1 MKRSLFNCVHPFRQR
16 WSIGCLAVALSCAS
30 LADEAPPAAAGAE
43 TQRLVD
49 INEYV
54 VRGNTV
60 LDNRAIEAA
69 VYPFLGPQRSLGD
82 IEGARDA
89 LQAAY
94 QEKGYQSV
102 YVELP
107 EQQVSGGVVYLQVTE
122 TTVGRVR
129 VVGAK
134 HYSPVELREEVPALE
149 EGKVPDF
156 AQVQRELAQVNRTPG
171 RQVLPMVRE
180 GQRPGTMDVDL
191 QVEDKNPWH
200 ASIGLNNDYSADT
213 RHLRSVVSLGYDN
226 LWQLGH
232 AISLTYFTAPQ
243 DQDNAKV
250 WSGSYTAPLRRLVE
264 TVRDNSELGVK
275 AVPAKSGTETVADK
289 TASLVDKS
297 VKTSDD
303 AQTAPPIMD
312 IARAFAPMSQLLD
325 AKGERA
331 SYLDETMQ
339 AIGSV
344 QDRVRIVHDSPDR
357 GKAALGLVL
366 ERFSLKGPDP
376 IANLQR
382 IAAGLP
388 EPMNRQVGKL
398 ADESSRVILVEA
410 LRELE
415 RRWNADVYRFY
426 RERLANRYPFNPASR
441 EEASLEDFTAF
452 FGPQGRLQQFRNKYL
467 NLFLEENL
475 EALYS
480 ERLGGYL
487 VRADVL
493 TQLESADRIRDAF
506 FNSRG
511 LLGVQF
517 YVEPLGLAPN
527 KRSSSL
533 SVEGQLVT
541 YNHGPTTSTA
551 LIWPNTLAPSNESRM
566 TLVNAGGSSSG
577 LVYRGPWSLYRLL
590 SQARLNGATSTSVD
604 ISFSAPDGGMRYRIS
619 TEKANN
625 PFTQPLF
632 KGFVLPHTL
641 LQDGLRARAD
651 SDGNA
656 GRRLREAG

>member
-107 EQQVSGGVVYLQVTE
+107 EQQVSGGGVYLQVTE

>member
-1 MKRSLFNCVHPFRQR
+1 MFNCAHPFRQR

-69 VYPFLGPQRSLGD
+69 VYPFLGPQRSLSD

-250 WSGSYTAPLRRLVE
+250 WSGSYTAPLSQRWSVQLSGYQSDSDVATVGSMNVVGQGHSYGVAAIYSLPVTGLWSHSFSFGVDFKDFEEQTRIGGNNDRVPIKYAPLTLGYNGFRYTERSQLALGLSLVAG
-264 TVRDNSELGVK
+264 TGSLLGYGDDDEEFDRK
-275 AVPAKSGTETVADK
+275 RYRAKSGFGVLKGDLNHTLTFGGDWQVA
-289 TASLVDKS
+289 T
-297 VKTSDD
+297 
-303 AQTAPPIMD
+303 
-312 IARAFAPMSQLLD
+312 
-325 AKGERA
+325 
-331 SYLDETMQ
+331 
-339 AIGSV
+339 
-344 QDRVRIVHDSPDR
+344 
-357 GKAALGLVL
+357 KAAFQLA
-366 ERFSLKGPDP
+366 SGPL
-376 IANLQR
+376 ISNEQF
-382 IAAGLP
+382 AAGGATSV
-388 EPMNRQVGKL
+388 R
-398 ADESSRVILVEA
+398 
-410 LRELE
+410 
-415 RRWNADVYRFY
+415 
-426 RERLANRYPFNPASR
+426 
-441 EEASLEDFTAF
+441 
-452 FGPQGRLQQFRNKYL
+452 
-467 NLFLEENL
+467 
-475 EALYS
+475 
-480 ERLGGYL
+480 GYL
-487 VRADVL
+487 AAENTAD
-493 TQLESADRIRDAF
+493 D
-506 FNSRG
+506 G
-511 LLGVQF
+511 
-517 YVEPLGLAPN
+517 Y
-527 KRSSSL
+527 
-533 SVEGQLVT
+533 
-541 YNHGPTTSTA
+541 
-551 LIWPNTLAPSNESRM
+551 
-566 TLVNAGGSSSG
+566 
-577 LVYRGPWSLYRLL
+577 LL
-590 SQARLNGATSTSVD
+590 SQEWRTPSLGRFLGKRAGGYVNDWRFYVFAEGAQL
-604 ISFSAPDGGMRYRIS
+604 R
-619 TEKANN
+619 
-625 PFTQPLF
+625 
-632 KGFVLPHTL
+632 
-641 LQDGLRARAD
+641 LQDALPEQDDDFSLASVGIGTRAQLAD
-651 SDGNA
+651 WLSGSLDWAFPLLEGTNTDKHDS
-656 GRRLREAG
+656 RLHFSVQASF

>member
-1 MKRSLFNCVHPFRQR
+1 MFNCAHPFRQR

-43 TQRLVD
+43 PQRLVD

-69 VYPFLGPQRSLGD
+69 VYPFLGPKRSLGD

-250 WSGSYTAPLRRLVE
+250 WSGSYTAPLSQRWSVQLSGYQSDSDVATVGSMNVVGQGHSYGVAAIYSLPVTGLWSHSFSFGVDFKDFEEQTRIGGNNDRVPIKYAPLTLGYNGFRYTERSQLALGLSLVAG
-264 TVRDNSELGVK
+264 TGSLLGYGDDDEEFDRK
-275 AVPAKSGTETVADK
+275 RYRAKSGFGVLKGDLNHTLTFGGDWQVA
-289 TASLVDKS
+289 T
-297 VKTSDD
+297 
-303 AQTAPPIMD
+303 
-312 IARAFAPMSQLLD
+312 
-325 AKGERA
+325 
-331 SYLDETMQ
+331 
-339 AIGSV
+339 
-344 QDRVRIVHDSPDR
+344 
-357 GKAALGLVL
+357 KAAFQLA
-366 ERFSLKGPDP
+366 SGPL
-376 IANLQR
+376 ISNEQF
-382 IAAGLP
+382 AAGGATSV
-388 EPMNRQVGKL
+388 R
-398 ADESSRVILVEA
+398 
-410 LRELE
+410 
-415 RRWNADVYRFY
+415 
-426 RERLANRYPFNPASR
+426 
-441 EEASLEDFTAF
+441 
-452 FGPQGRLQQFRNKYL
+452 
-467 NLFLEENL
+467 
-475 EALYS
+475 
-480 ERLGGYL
+480 GYL
-487 VRADVL
+487 AAENTAD
-493 TQLESADRIRDAF
+493 D
-506 FNSRG
+506 G
-511 LLGVQF
+511 
-517 YVEPLGLAPN
+517 Y
-527 KRSSSL
+527 
-533 SVEGQLVT
+533 
-541 YNHGPTTSTA
+541 
-551 LIWPNTLAPSNESRM
+551 
-566 TLVNAGGSSSG
+566 
-577 LVYRGPWSLYRLL
+577 LL
-590 SQARLNGATSTSVD
+590 SQEWRTPSLGRFLGKRAGGYVNDWRFYVFAEGAQL
-604 ISFSAPDGGMRYRIS
+604 R
-619 TEKANN
+619 
-625 PFTQPLF
+625 
-632 KGFVLPHTL
+632 
-641 LQDGLRARAD
+641 LQDALPEQDDDFSLASVGIGTRAQLAD
-651 SDGNA
+651 WLSGSLDWAFPLLEGTNTDKHDS
-656 GRRLREAG
+656 RLHFSVQASF

>member
-1 MKRSLFNCVHPFRQR
+1 M
-16 WSIGCLAVALSCAS
+16 
-30 LADEAPPAAAGAE
+30 
-43 TQRLVD
+43 D

-250 WSGSYTAPLRRLVE
+250 WSGSYTAPLSQRWSVQLSGYQSDSDVATVGSMNVVGQGHSYGVAAIYSLPVTGLWSHSFSFGVDFKDFEEQTRIGGNNDRVPIKYAPLTLGYNGFRYTERSQLALGLSLVAG
-264 TVRDNSELGVK
+264 TGSLLGYGDDDEEFDRK
-275 AVPAKSGTETVADK
+275 RYRAKSGFGVLKGDLNHTLTFGGDWQVA
-289 TASLVDKS
+289 T
-297 VKTSDD
+297 
-303 AQTAPPIMD
+303 
-312 IARAFAPMSQLLD
+312 
-325 AKGERA
+325 
-331 SYLDETMQ
+331 
-339 AIGSV
+339 
-344 QDRVRIVHDSPDR
+344 
-357 GKAALGLVL
+357 KAA
-366 ERFSLKGPDP
+366 F
-376 IANLQR
+376 
-382 IAAGLP
+382 
-388 EPMNRQVGKL
+388 
-398 ADESSRVILVEA
+398 
-410 LRELE
+410 
-415 RRWNADVYRFY
+415 
-426 RERLANRYPFNPASR
+426 
-441 EEASLEDFTAF
+441 
-452 FGPQGRLQQFRNKYL
+452 
-467 NLFLEENL
+467 
-475 EALYS
+475 
-480 ERLGGYL
+480 
-487 VRADVL
+487 
-493 TQLESADRIRDAF
+493 
-506 FNSRG
+506 
-511 LLGVQF
+511 
-517 YVEPLGLAPN
+517 
-527 KRSSSL
+527 
-533 SVEGQLVT
+533 
-541 YNHGPTTSTA
+541 
-551 LIWPNTLAPSNESRM
+551 
-566 TLVNAGGSSSG
+566 
-577 LVYRGPWSLYRLL
+577 
-590 SQARLNGATSTSVD
+590 QARLRAADLQRTVRCRRCHQRAWLPGGGEHRRRRLPALPGMAYAVPRTLPRQARRQLCQRLALLRVRRGRAT
-604 ISFSAPDGGMRYRIS
+604 APAGC
-619 TEKANN
+619 A
-625 PFTQPLF
+625 
-632 KGFVLPHTL
+632 
-641 LQDGLRARAD
+641 AR
-651 SDGNA
+651 A
-656 GRRLREAG
+656 GRRLQPGQRRHRHPRATRRLAVRQPRLGLPAAGRDEHRQTRLAPAFQRAGELLTLTPE

>member
-1 MKRSLFNCVHPFRQR
+1 MKRSLFNCAHPFRQR

-250 WSGSYTAPLRRLVE
+250 WSGSYTAPLSQRWSVQLSGYQSDSDVATVGSMNVVGQGHSYGVVAIYSLPVTGLWSHSFSFGVDFKDFEEQTRIGGNNDRVPIKYAPLTLGYNGFRYTERSQLALGLSLVAG
-264 TVRDNSELGVK
+264 TGSLLGYGDDDEEFDRK
-275 AVPAKSGTETVADK
+275 RYRAKSGFGVLKGDLNHTLTFGGDWQVA
-289 TASLVDKS
+289 T
-297 VKTSDD
+297 
-303 AQTAPPIMD
+303 
-312 IARAFAPMSQLLD
+312 
-325 AKGERA
+325 
-331 SYLDETMQ
+331 
-339 AIGSV
+339 
-344 QDRVRIVHDSPDR
+344 
-357 GKAALGLVL
+357 KAAFQLA
-366 ERFSLKGPDP
+366 SGPL
-376 IANLQR
+376 ISNEQF
-382 IAAGLP
+382 AAGGATSV
-388 EPMNRQVGKL
+388 R
-398 ADESSRVILVEA
+398 
-410 LRELE
+410 
-415 RRWNADVYRFY
+415 
-426 RERLANRYPFNPASR
+426 
-441 EEASLEDFTAF
+441 
-452 FGPQGRLQQFRNKYL
+452 
-467 NLFLEENL
+467 
-475 EALYS
+475 
-480 ERLGGYL
+480 GYL
-487 VRADVL
+487 AAENTAD
-493 TQLESADRIRDAF
+493 D
-506 FNSRG
+506 G
-511 LLGVQF
+511 
-517 YVEPLGLAPN
+517 Y
-527 KRSSSL
+527 
-533 SVEGQLVT
+533 
-541 YNHGPTTSTA
+541 
-551 LIWPNTLAPSNESRM
+551 
-566 TLVNAGGSSSG
+566 
-577 LVYRGPWSLYRLL
+577 LL
-590 SQARLNGATSTSVD
+590 SQEWRTPSLGRFLGKRAGGYVNDWRFYVFAEGAQL
-604 ISFSAPDGGMRYRIS
+604 R
-619 TEKANN
+619 
-625 PFTQPLF
+625 
-632 KGFVLPHTL
+632 
-641 LQDGLRARAD
+641 LQDALPEQDDDFSLASVGIGTRAQLAD
-651 SDGNA
+651 WLSGSLDWAFPLLEGTNTDKHDS
-656 GRRLREAG
+656 RLHFSVQASF